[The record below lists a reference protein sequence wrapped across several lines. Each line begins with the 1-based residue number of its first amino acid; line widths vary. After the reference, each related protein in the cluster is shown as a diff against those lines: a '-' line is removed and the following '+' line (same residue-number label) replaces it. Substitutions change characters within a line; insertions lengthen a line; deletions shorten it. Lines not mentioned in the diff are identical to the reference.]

1 MSAIVL
7 ASVFV
12 TAGIA
17 LVRIG
22 WGGRRRLAWV
32 GWAMVAAATT
42 ALALLAGAWGVAV
55 AGTVATAAAFVLLG
69 HAMWTAPAGRNR
81 PAREPTS
88 VTLPRWRVAGVA
100 RRVAVFAAVVPLG
113 FAATQLLA
121 FGAEVAGRRAGW
133 AAADTIVLTWM
144 LQPVAWAALAS
155 VQMTRPGPA
164 AMVLPALVC
173 GLAGVLLWWPV

>member
-1 MSAIVL
+1 MTGIVI
-7 ASVFV
+7 ASLVV
-12 TAGIA
+12 AAGIA

-22 WGGRRRLAWV
+22 WDGRRRLAWI
-32 GWAMVAAATT
+32 GWTMVAAATT
-42 ALALLAGAWGVAV
+42 ALALLAGAWGIAV
-55 AGTVATAAAFVLLG
+55 AGTIATAAAFVLLAQ
-69 HAMWTAPAGRNR
+69 AMWTAPRGRIR
-81 PAREPTS
+81 PRREPTS
-88 VTLPRWRVAGVA
+88 IALPRWRLPDVA

-155 VQMTRPGPA
+155 VQMTRSGPA
-164 AMVLPALVC
+164 AMVLPAMLC
-173 GLAGVLLWWPV
+173 GLTGVLLWWPV